1 MSMAKTGTCVGALTI
16 AATAVLY
23 IPGAAAQEPKQSERA
38 PDDKPSSIAGTWN
51 AEARH
56 VVMGSLF
63 QQVHGTRL
71 RNSFVHLKQDGDRLT
86 GYVLAPED
94 KDERWK
100 SDRTDF
106 RSVKFAKG
114 QLVFEFDI
122 DELNH
127 GWREQTKSKG
137 WIRVEAELKGD
148 RLIGKW
154 GMFEMKSGEEL
165 FRGEW
170 EAVRAKEPEKVR
182 VRCGLERL
190 GKREVGEL
198 RLGK

>member
-1 MSMAKTGTCVGALTI
+1 MSKAINATCLGVLASGATFAIYFLT
-16 AATAVLY
+16 V
-23 IPGAAAQEPKQSERA
+23 AAQEPKASERTG
-38 PDDKPSSIAGTWN
+38 DDKPSFIVGTWD

-71 RNSFVHLKQDGDRLT
+71 RNSLVHFKQDGDRLT
-86 GYVLAPED
+86 GYVLAPDD

-100 SDRTDF
+100 ANRTDF

-122 DELNH
+122 DELDH

-137 WIRVEAELKGD
+137 WIRVEAGLKGD

-154 GMFEMKSGEEL
+154 GVFEKKSGAEL

-170 EAVRAKEPEKVR
+170 EAVRTKEPEK
-182 VRCGLERL
+182 
-190 GKREVGEL
+190 K
-198 RLGK
+198 